1 MAPVVELMR
10 VALLIFAVVLASIV
24 LRAILKRKHIRP
36 QATPE
41 RDMLERPGSGA
52 PQSLAP
58 SHATITQCPELTAEA
73 DVSVSQPRN
82 AEDVS
87 PTELQPAGSSIVAE
101 TLTAGDEGFSV
112 SAADADDA
120 EMRVPYL
127 HLDRLTSTLPEQNAS
142 AAANERA
149 KVADSLTQVAPDNIQ
164 PPKERT
170 IAPVNG
176 SSSSLTE
183 PDGESKASEVI
194 IEDSQALKRM
204 LDKDYETQQPEDSTQ
219 QRDEGAA
226 ERPRQRRPPHKRGGR
241 PRRDVDTTH
250 ADEDRRSTSE
260 KEDRSKD
267 LQRRKDFEILCWKA
281 RGVWHVGI
289 LASSTGISFYQN
301 ERRLEPR
308 SAVDLVCEL
317 HSLDP
322 IKVIHEGSKPKECE
336 TIINL
341 GASLRFFR
349 YSVDLCPE
357 VPASSVNRGIYLVL
371 IPVARGGRLN
381 ENLIIAEQ
389 SIGIEGLLAYLIDI
403 HESAP
408 LLVDSRTGD
417 HVRVGRQE
425 AVVRLEGRRLEPV
438 PEVYECFILEP
449 PVLYFSE
456 TGRER
461 IKSVV
466 IGEEGARLSR
476 LGSWRGEFEPS
487 GEEREVF
494 PREIGEVLHSH
505 GCGWYFL
512 RFYDRETNLVDSLA
526 FRFLAGIKGITVEAP
541 GWSPV
546 DGYSDAIIMFHHE
559 KGYEI
564 EPCDQVIDQ
573 GARECREDLTV
584 YSVPNHVYNLS
595 EFGDLLEWEIK
606 APNGRSIRITTDLGR
621 LRWAVTDGSPP
632 ASRDWTSSTVRL
644 NRTALLPT
652 SSQTLCL
659 WLPGN
664 VREQDCLVLRA
675 GQQSR
680 VSLGSQEVRRSPVH
694 IKLRDLGDRLP
705 LDQEGVYPIIVSYF
719 GRSLTL
725 AEVEIRRECRFCG
738 RQVGS
743 SHDWVSHFLERHQ
756 DKVLEKLEYE
766 VLRKRFGE
774 PHWPLAVYRCSYCGF
789 LVRGDDPRNPNSAI
803 SYHQVNECV
812 EASKHRPIQERFE
825 IIYDQDVIRKLV
837 PGLPSVYVC
846 RACDREFINADQ
858 LAIKQHMYA
867 HISEWTELR

>member
-1 MAPVVELMR
+1 
-10 VALLIFAVVLASIV
+10 
-24 LRAILKRKHIRP
+24 
-36 QATPE
+36 
-41 RDMLERPGSGA
+41 
-52 PQSLAP
+52 
-58 SHATITQCPELTAEA
+58 
-73 DVSVSQPRN
+73 
-82 AEDVS
+82 
-87 PTELQPAGSSIVAE
+87 
-101 TLTAGDEGFSV
+101 
-112 SAADADDA
+112 
-120 EMRVPYL
+120 
-127 HLDRLTSTLPEQNAS
+127 
-142 AAANERA
+142 
-149 KVADSLTQVAPDNIQ
+149 
-164 PPKERT
+164 
-170 IAPVNG
+170 
-176 SSSSLTE
+176 
-183 PDGESKASEVI
+183 
-194 IEDSQALKRM
+194 
-204 LDKDYETQQPEDSTQ
+204 
-219 QRDEGAA
+219 
-226 ERPRQRRPPHKRGGR
+226 
-241 PRRDVDTTH
+241 
-250 ADEDRRSTSE
+250 
-260 KEDRSKD
+260 
-267 LQRRKDFEILCWKA
+267 
-281 RGVWHVGI
+281 
-289 LASSTGISFYQN
+289 
-301 ERRLEPR
+301 
-308 SAVDLVCEL
+308 
-317 HSLDP
+317 
-322 IKVIHEGSKPKECE
+322 
-336 TIINL
+336 
-341 GASLRFFR
+341 
-349 YSVDLCPE
+349 
-357 VPASSVNRGIYLVL
+357 
-371 IPVARGGRLN
+371 
-381 ENLIIAEQ
+381 
-389 SIGIEGLLAYLIDI
+389 
-403 HESAP
+403 
-408 LLVDSRTGD
+408 
-417 HVRVGRQE
+417 
-425 AVVRLEGRRLEPV
+425 
-438 PEVYECFILEP
+438 
-449 PVLYFSE
+449 
-456 TGRER
+456 
-461 IKSVV
+461 
-466 IGEEGARLSR
+466 
-476 LGSWRGEFEPS
+476 
-487 GEEREVF
+487 
-494 PREIGEVLHSH
+494 
-505 GCGWYFL
+505 
-512 RFYDRETNLVDSLA
+512 
-526 FRFLAGIKGITVEAP
+526 
-541 GWSPV
+541 
-546 DGYSDAIIMFHHE
+546 MFHHE